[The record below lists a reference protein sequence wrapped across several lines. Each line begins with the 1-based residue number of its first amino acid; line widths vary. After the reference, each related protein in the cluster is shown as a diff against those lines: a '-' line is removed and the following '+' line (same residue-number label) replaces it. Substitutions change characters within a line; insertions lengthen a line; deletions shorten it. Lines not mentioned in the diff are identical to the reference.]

1 MVKWSIKM
9 VHFDGEKWTLQ
20 GHAQFCHCS
29 FLHWHQLCWILSCS
43 RGLLAVPAQVLNFQP
58 SPTISKHLFKRQ
70 EVPSAPLQGAYLLW
84 SFLVLILSLLD
95 SLILWNKYF
104 LVSTYLA
111 FLICV
116 CVCGII
122 MVSWCLFLGTKVLK
136 MYFQIYWRQSS
147 NIFTSKHY

>member
-1 MVKWSIKM
+1 M
-9 VHFDGEKWTLQ
+9 VHQNGPFWWWKMDSLRPCPTLSL
-20 GHAQFCHCS
+20 QFFALMFFVTAGFC
-29 FLHWHQLCWILSCS
+29 LSVEAFWLS
-43 RGLLAVPAQVLNFQP
+43 QP
-58 SPTISKHLFKRQ
+58 SSQLSTFTHDQ
-70 EVPSAPLQGAYLLW
+70 QTPLQKAGSPQCSSPRGFLLW

-95 SLILWNKYF
+95 SLILWNMYF

-122 MVSWCLFLGTKVLK
+122 VVSWCLFLGTKVLK